1 MPLDRIQ
8 ARKLC
13 DGAQSHYS
21 RGLHSEFINK
31 LADQLRDALEALDQ
45 FAIETTR
52 AKNDSIRY
60 QRELDEEKTHYR
72 KLREASAHV
81 PSMIELLKAISNSP
95 KGAQKKAEELLKTMG
110 IVDAPAPV
118 TPTEVPKVVVP

>member
-13 DGAQSHYS
+13 GAAQSHYG

-31 LADQLRDALEALDQ
+31 IADQLRDALDVLDSN
-45 FAIETTR
+45 TLDVTR
-52 AKNDSIRY
+52 AKNDSARL

-72 KLREASAHV
+72 KLRESSEHV
-81 PSMIELLKAISNSP
+81 PAMVDALKAIAASP
-95 KGAQKKAEELLKTMG
+95 KGAAKKAEELLVKMG
-110 IVDAPAPV
+110 LSVA
-118 TPTEVPKVVVP
+118 PTEAQKVVVP

>member
-13 DGAQSHYS
+13 NAAQSHYG

-31 LADQLRDALEALDQ
+31 IADQLRDALDTLDQ
-45 FAIETTR
+45 FSLETTR

-72 KLREASAHV
+72 KLREASEHV
-81 PSMIELLKAISNSP
+81 PSMIELLKAISASP
-95 KGAQKKAEELLKTMG
+95 KGAQKKAEDLLKTMG